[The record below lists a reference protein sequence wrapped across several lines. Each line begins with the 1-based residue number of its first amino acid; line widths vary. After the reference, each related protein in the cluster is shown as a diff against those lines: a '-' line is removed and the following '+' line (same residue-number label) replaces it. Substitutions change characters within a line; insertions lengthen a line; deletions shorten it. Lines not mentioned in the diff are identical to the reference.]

1 MARVKT
7 TRIRNS
13 TKKRSKGGQSNV
25 QNEHTFKKV
34 RYPDIKRI
42 IKDASKR
49 FQDELKKTVC
59 ECTNIEGLYK

>member
-1 MARVKT
+1 M
-7 TRIRNS
+7 
-13 TKKRSKGGQSNV
+13 

-34 RYPDIKRI
+34 EYPDIKRI